1 MNDSSKRHDTG
12 RLDELVR
19 ELAADYNAPPR
30 ELDETRRAE
39 IFNRIQDERSR
50 RAQKRTPAPRPRSR
64 HLQWVAM
71 AAVLLIGVA
80 IGRWEPATQDPGSAG
95 LAHTDPAHEAS
106 GHPNL
111 YRFATRDYLE
121 RTENLLVML
130 QRAAYSPDANTPF
143 GTQSAEPTVGWA
155 NDLLRETRM
164 LQDSPAAKDDVHLS
178 HLLED
183 LELLLAQ
190 IVQAANINDEPDA
203 EDYRITDPA
212 VLQRLRNEID
222 RSPSLNEI

>member
-1 MNDSSKRHDTG
+1 MNDSSKHQNTE

-39 IFNRIQDERSR
+39 IFNRIQDERR
-50 RAQKRTPAPRPRSR
+50 QRANKRTPAPRPRSR
-64 HLQWVAM
+64 RLQWVAM
-71 AAVLLIGVA
+71 AAVLLIGIA
-80 IGRWEPATQDPGSAG
+80 IGRWEPATQDPGNTG
-95 LAHTDPAHEAS
+95 LVQTDPAREDS
-106 GHPNL
+106 QRPNL

-143 GTQSAEPTVGWA
+143 GTQSSDPTVGWA

-164 LQDSPAAKDDVHLS
+164 LQDSPAARDDVHLS
-178 HLLED
+178 RLLED

-190 IVQAANINDEPDA
+190 IVQATNSNDQLDA

>member
-1 MNDSSKRHDTG
+1 MNDSDKHHDTE

-19 ELAADYNAPPR
+19 ELATDYNAPPR

-39 IFNRIQDERSR
+39 IFNRIQDERRR
-50 RAQKRTPAPRPRSR
+50 RAQKHTPAPRPRSR
-64 HLQWVAM
+64 RLQWVAM
-71 AAVLLIGVA
+71 AAVLLIGIA
-80 IGRWEPATQDPGSAG
+80 IGRWEPTTQDPGTPD
-95 LAHTDPAHEAS
+95 LAQTDPAHEET
-106 GHPNL
+106 GKPNL

-130 QRAAYSPDANTPF
+130 QRTAYSPDANTPF
-143 GTQSAEPTVGWA
+143 GTQNSDPTIGWA

-164 LQDSPAAKDDVHLS
+164 LQDSPATRDDVHLS
-178 HLLED
+178 QLLED

-190 IVQAANINDEPDA
+190 IVQATNRNDELNT
-203 EDYRITDPA
+203 EDHQITDPA

>member
-1 MNDSSKRHDTG
+1 MNDSSKHHNTE

-39 IFNRIQDERSR
+39 IFNRIQDERRR
-50 RAQKRTPAPRPRSR
+50 RAQPRTPAPRRRSWR
-64 HLQWVAM
+64 LQWVAM
-71 AAVLLIGVA
+71 AAVLLIGIT
-80 IGRWEPATQDPGSAG
+80 IGRWEPATQDPDSTG
-95 LAHTDPAHEAS
+95 LVRIDPAHEDS
-106 GHPNL
+106 ERPNL

-130 QRAAYSPDANTPF
+130 QRAAYSPDANTPY
-143 GTQSAEPTVGWA
+143 GTQSSEPTVGWA

-164 LQDSPAAKDDVHLS
+164 LQDSPAAKDDIHLS
-178 HLLED
+178 RLLED

-190 IVQAANINDEPDA
+190 IVQAADRNDELDA
-203 EDYRITDPA
+203 EDYQITDPA

>member
-1 MNDSSKRHDTG
+1 MNDSPKHHNTE

-39 IFNRIQDERSR
+39 IFDRIQEERLQ
-50 RAQKRTPAPRPRSR
+50 RARHRMPSPRPRSR
-64 HLQWVAM
+64 RLQWVAM
-71 AAVLLIGVA
+71 AAVLLIGIA
-80 IGRWEPATQDPGSAG
+80 IGRWEPEPQGPGTPD
-95 LAHTDPAHEAS
+95 LVQTDPVHEDS
-106 GHPNL
+106 EHPNL

-130 QRAAYSPDANTPF
+130 QRAAYSPDAKTPF

-164 LQDSPAAKDDVHLS
+164 LQDSPAAHDDVHLS
-178 HLLED
+178 QLLED

-190 IVQAANINDEPDA
+190 IVQATKHNDEF
-203 EDYRITDPA
+203 ETRDYQITDPA

>member
-1 MNDSSKRHDTG
+1 
-12 RLDELVR
+12 
-19 ELAADYNAPPR
+19 
-30 ELDETRRAE
+30 
-39 IFNRIQDERSR
+39 
-50 RAQKRTPAPRPRSR
+50 
-64 HLQWVAM
+64 M

-80 IGRWEPATQDPGSAG
+80 IGRWEPATQDPESTG
-95 LAHTDPAHEAS
+95 LAQTDPAHEAS
-106 GHPNL
+106 GQPNL

-143 GTQSAEPTVGWA
+143 GTQNSEPTVGWA

-178 HLLED
+178 QLLED

-190 IVQAANINDEPDA
+190 IVQAANHNDELDA